1 MRILLVSHV
10 AYNPD
15 SGSSRVYHLLTNGLR
30 ERGHVVRCLHLGDFP
45 MPRRLEFPA
54 RRLLLPQIASKAA
67 RAFLE
72 EDFDVIMASSGMLY
86 PLFRH
91 LQGTA
96 RHPLL
101 VHHLH
106 GLSLFDHMAILTE
119 TLRGHMSTSLVYRNI
134 TGRLPIFWDEQGTRF
149 CDITIVQN
157 GRDADVVE
165 AASRKPVRIIPLS
178 LHPAMAK
185 AQQDAPSMEMRDP
198 FSLLWFGSWVERKGA
213 FYLAR
218 AFRKIVDRFPEVRL
232 TIGGSGLIPGDLIG
246 GFDESLRH
254 RITVLPYVTIEEH
267 IAELA
272 RNSIFLFPSLSE
284 GFGFALLEA
293 MAMKMAC
300 VTTQTGLGGDWLC
313 DRENAMIVPSA
324 SSLHLAD
331 ATCALLEDAAL
342 RARLGRNAGKLA
354 EQFTTEQMLNR
365 YVSVFEEYRK

>member
-1 MRILLVSHV
+1 
-10 AYNPD
+10 
-15 SGSSRVYHLLTNGLR
+15 
-30 ERGHVVRCLHLGDFP
+30 
-45 MPRRLEFPA
+45 
-54 RRLLLPQIASKAA
+54 
-67 RAFLE
+67 
-72 EDFDVIMASSGMLY
+72 
-86 PLFRH
+86 
-91 LQGTA
+91 
-96 RHPLL
+96 
-101 VHHLH
+101 
-106 GLSLFDHMAILTE
+106 MAILTE